1 MLSFVV
7 PAFNEER
14 ELSASL
20 EATRAAAESAAH
32 PFEIIVVD
40 DASTDATADIA
51 RRAGAH
57 VISVNFRQIAAV
69 RNAGGRAAVGDVLFF
84 VDADTHILPS
94 HVTEALAA
102 VAAGS
107 AGGGAR
113 VKVAGPI
120 PLWARFYIRM
130 FCAIYFGLNFGAGA
144 FLFTTRR
151 NFLAIGGFEE
161 EFFAGEEVYFTM
173 ALKKIGRFQLLHD
186 PVTTSGRKLRMHSAR
201 TVLGQSLAILVG
213 GERSLR
219 SRTKLDLWYD
229 GKREERAA

>member
-20 EATRAAAESAAH
+20 EAIRAAAEDADH

-57 VISVNFRQIAAV
+57 VIPVNFRQIAAV

-113 VKVAGPI
+113 ADQGPAGGGV
-120 PLWARFYIRM
+120 RH
-130 FCAIYFGLNFGAGA
+130 
-144 FLFTTRR
+144 RR
-151 NFLAIGGFEE
+151 H
-161 EFFAGEEVYFTM
+161 
-173 ALKKIGRFQLLHD
+173 R
-186 PVTTSGRKLRMHSAR
+186 SAR
-201 TVLGQSLAILVG
+201 G
-213 GERSLR
+213 GYPYER
-219 SRTKLDLWYD
+219 
-229 GKREERAA
+229 RAARRHDHG